1 MAAIQLRPHPRLFPA
16 PPRGEAAPRRHP
28 RGAGLGHLDAASIP
42 GGGPGGPGTSWEQ
55 RGGPGTS
62 GPSERV
68 WDGGGTA
75 LRQGGC
81 ATCGDPTRA
90 RGSRPPSRAW
100 GRVVPTH
107 RPRGRSGG
115 AAIAEA
121 LGPRK
126 ARYTRGLGNKL
137 PNFVLPVAAK
147 FLLCSYGTS
156 KVRPTWV

>member
-28 RGAGLGHLDAASIP
+28 RGAGLGHLDAASSP
-42 GGGPGGPGTSWEQ
+42 GGGL
-55 RGGPGTS
+55 GGPGTS

-90 RGSRPPSRAW
+90 RGSRPLSRAW
-100 GRVVPTH
+100 EQWSPRTSPAAGAAAPRSRRPWAPGKPGTRAASETNFPTSCSRWQQSSYFVPTV
-107 RPRGRSGG
+107 
-115 AAIAEA
+115 
-121 LGPRK
+121 
-126 ARYTRGLGNKL
+126 Y
-137 PNFVLPVAAK
+137 F
-147 FLLCSYGTS
+147 
-156 KVRPTWV
+156 